1 MCGAILI
8 CSRSDLNALISII
21 PPSHPLLQHA
31 PQASAW
37 VSDCQATRVPFPL
50 QRSFVTISHI
60 RFGRLRVLQSS
71 RPGLQCQ
78 KLFNQRV
85 RSLHYSPPPPFLP
98 LWSSPA
104 LAKFVFSL
112 NFVHTPLFRR
122 YFIISAVW
130 LVIAVV
136 ALVLIHRPK
145 LSPDSS
151 DRAFCFR
158 SDAVSP
164 IPTTQ
169 DASVYTEFQ
178 PSATSFTP
186 RSFDPM
192 HKYCVV
198 LIILSSGFWQY
209 FIQGLIA
216 QLALG
221 PLLSSEYQN
230 HLFWIQQCHLTIGA
244 AHNPPIIRF
253 LTMFPQAPF
262 SAGARA
268 THALWS
274 PACSDIGCV
283 IAKQPQCIEV

>member
-1 MCGAILI
+1 MHSSQSSPPLNLF
-8 CSRSDLNALISII
+8 CSM
-21 PPSHPLLQHA
+21 HHK
-31 PQASAW
+31 PQRGCRIVRQRA
-37 VSDCQATRVPFPL
+37 CPFHCKDHCNNFP
-50 QRSFVTISHI
+50 H